1 MCVFCEII
9 KGNIPSYKVYEDDKV
24 IAILDISQATLGH
37 TLVIPKKHVKNIFEL
52 EENEASYLFAITTK
66 LSKKICKALVVD
78 NVNILNNNGPIAG
91 QSVDHFH
98 IHIIPRTE
106 DDGLIIK
113 PESHNLSKDQFE
125 YLLDK
130 IKKA

>member
-52 EENEASYLFAITTK
+52 EENDASYLFAITKK